1 MNVGRLDNVGD
12 KVVQGG
18 QAEGGELGF
27 DRFDRRGWNGLTGSG
42 VDLDDLAR
50 VDDLVGL
57 VGQKVC
63 KGQQV
68 SPMKAS
74 GRMRV
79 VASTYRSIHAR
90 PLFE

>member
-18 QAEGGELGF
+18 QAEGGVLGF
-27 DRFDRRGWNGLTGSG
+27 DRFDRRGRDGLTGSG

-63 KGQQV
+63 GGQQV
-68 SPMKAS
+68 SAMERK
-74 GRMRV
+74 R
-79 VASTYRSIHAR
+79 
-90 PLFE
+90 